1 MVTTHYLLTNNVD
14 TRDPIGSKNN
24 CDYKNAC
31 MQVQNPHLISTYHSF
46 PIFKDNVQ
54 YLVFT
59 SVVDAAESFPPE
71 SVIGDPSPR
80 CWSLSLSRH
89 CRGGLWGDEEKYGPS
104 FYRLYHIQQLMCGK
118 QQARRIEMSTA
129 SAGTGAG
136 DMFGVMMMRHLV
148 CFL

>member
-1 MVTTHYLLTNNVD
+1 
-14 TRDPIGSKNN
+14 
-24 CDYKNAC
+24 
-31 MQVQNPHLISTYHSF
+31 MQIWNPHLISTYHSF
-46 PIFKDNVQ
+46 PIFKENVQ

-89 CRGGLWGDEEKYGPS
+89 CRGGLRGDEEKYGPS

-136 DMFGVMMMRHLV
+136 VMK
-148 CFL
+148 